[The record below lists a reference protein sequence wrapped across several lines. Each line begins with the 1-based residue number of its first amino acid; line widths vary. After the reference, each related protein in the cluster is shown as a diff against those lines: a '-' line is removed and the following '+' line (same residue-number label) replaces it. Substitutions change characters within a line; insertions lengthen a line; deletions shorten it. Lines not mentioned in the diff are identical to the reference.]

1 MPKPTKRE
9 RPNSYNSPGGI
20 HRPRWSTAPQ
30 ETATAEAATAVLHD
44 QDSDAL
50 TAPQS
55 RPAEASAP
63 AFTQE
68 TLWKSKRRRRCIP
81 PALTAA
87 GVGATPTEGQQQ
99 SSLQPSEQPGKTP
112 ECEAAAVA
120 RARGNQRLARPQ
132 RSTSSVTGATPATAD
147 PTVCAASYAISQTV
161 DVILPIL
168 GGQDSLQTLACVC
181 RCLRMAVLSS
191 SAWGGI
197 LEREGL
203 LSVVTLK
210 SQELSER
217 RSKGRVYAGF
227 VPAVILR
234 QQRVREQAAI
244 AAAVSQQLDPQIHR
258 SNSSS
263 SNATT
268 TTTTTPELLAPVAI
282 RSVNLK
288 VCNAEVDDGVP
299 ASLLRELA
307 LLQQLQR
314 DHAFAATTACTSTS
328 STSKT
333 DERREELPI
342 VRYVGA
348 ELKGSMLHV
357 CTQFHRRNLRSY
369 WRVSHVKPYAPIQQR
384 CSIKTP
390 HSPVSPITLPFH
402 PPLL

>member
-1 MPKPTKRE
+1 MQLTS
-9 RPNSYNSPGGI
+9 NSVNLPS
-20 HRPRWSTAPQ
+20 
-30 ETATAEAATAVLHD
+30 
-44 QDSDAL
+44 
-50 TAPQS
+50 
-55 RPAEASAP
+55 SA
-63 AFTQE
+63 
-68 TLWKSKRRRRCIP
+68 
-81 PALTAA
+81 
-87 GVGATPTEGQQQ
+87 
-99 SSLQPSEQPGKTP
+99 
-112 ECEAAAVA
+112 
-120 RARGNQRLARPQ
+120 
-132 RSTSSVTGATPATAD
+132 GATPATAD

-234 QQRVREQAAI
+234 QQR
-244 AAAVSQQLDPQIHR
+244 
-258 SNSSS
+258 
-263 SNATT
+263 
-268 TTTTTPELLAPVAI
+268 
-282 RSVNLK
+282 
-288 VCNAEVDDGVP
+288 
-299 ASLLRELA
+299 
-307 LLQQLQR
+307 QLQR

-369 WRVSHVKPYAPIQQR
+369 WRELQEAGCLSLGGGRFLRWGALRLLEGLLTSLRFLHKRGVLHRNIKPDNILLSLPGDAHPRVAFASISKEAAENCLSAFDFFDSTVGAPCVKLSDLAMGRLLDYKNILEIVNARSARVSECLTRHR
-384 CSIKTP
+384 SCCC
-390 HSPVSPITLPFH
+390 
-402 PPLL
+402 